1 MFSRKFDRRKA
12 PWKMSRL
19 PRFSC
24 PPFGTAEASVLG
36 LLERSQWA
44 KNGKKRLATEEFF
57 EEQAGEA
64 SGVVAEDAVVFG
76 EVFEDDA
83 GGGLLEGGEI
93 GEYRVGA
100 LRAGAAGAARGARA
114 GGGRRPHV

>member
-1 MFSRKFDRRKA
+1 MFSRKYDRRQA

-64 SGVVAEDAVVFG
+64 SGVVAGDAVLFG
-76 EVFEDDA
+76 GIVEDVA
-83 GGGLLEGGEI
+83 EAQLF
-93 GEYRVGA
+93 
-100 LRAGAAGAARGARA
+100 
-114 GGGRRPHV
+114 GGRRSGVNRLRPPRAGEA

>member
-1 MFSRKFDRRKA
+1 MFSRKYDRRQA

-44 KNGKKRLATEEFF
+44 KNGKKRLAMEEFF
-57 EEQAGEA
+57 EEEAGEA
-64 SGVVAEDAVVFG
+64 GGGWAEDGRGLQG
-76 EVFEDDA
+76 EFWED
-83 GGGLLEGGEI
+83 GERDTL
-93 GEYRVGA
+93 GWGKNYRHRSGRPGA
-100 LRAGAAGAARGARA
+100 MLAAR
-114 GGGRRPHV
+114 

>member
-1 MFSRKFDRRKA
+1 MFSRKYDRRQA

-36 LLERSQWA
+36 LLERSQWG

-57 EEQAGEA
+57 EEQAGEGW
-64 SGVVAEDAVVFG
+64 GVVVGEAVC
-76 EVFEDDA
+76 FE
-83 GGGLLEGGEI
+83 GSV
-93 GEYRVGA
+93 GEY
-100 LRAGAAGAARGARA
+100 
-114 GGGRRPHV
+114 GGTGIFGSWKGVENRFVT

>member
-1 MFSRKFDRRKA
+1 
-12 PWKMSRL
+12 MSRL

-64 SGVVAEDAVVFG
+64 SGVVADEAVLFEEIVEDG
-76 EVFEDDA
+76 A
-83 GGGLLEGGEI
+83 GAELLEGGEI
-93 GEYRVGA
+93 DEYRVGA
-100 LRAGAAGAARGARA
+100 LRAGAAGQR
-114 GGGRRPHV
+114 GGGR